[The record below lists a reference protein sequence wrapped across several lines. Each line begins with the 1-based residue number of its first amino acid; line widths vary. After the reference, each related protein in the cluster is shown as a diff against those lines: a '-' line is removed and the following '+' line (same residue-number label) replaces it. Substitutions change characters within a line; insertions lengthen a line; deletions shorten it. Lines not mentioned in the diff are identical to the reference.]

1 MEPQSPP
8 GAPARVLTLSTI
20 AFTAMFAVWLM
31 FGVIGI
37 PIQKEFHL
45 SDVQFAWLG
54 AIAVLNGAIWR
65 LPAGVLTDRLG
76 GRRVFVALLLASAVA
91 SLAIVQATTFTGLLV
106 CALLV
111 GIGGNSF
118 SAGIAYNAAWFPR
131 QRQGVALGTFG
142 AGNVGASVTKLVGP
156 TLIAAVPAAGLWGI
170 VPGGWRVVPVLY
182 AVLLAALAALLWW
195 GAPVDVPP
203 VSKPP
208 RFLAQMFKPLR
219 YVRVWRF
226 SLYYVIVFGAYVALT
241 LALPKFYM
249 ARFGI
254 SLKAAGFLAATF
266 IFPASLLRPLGGHLS
281 DRYGARAVMYG
292 VFVTMTLCLAV
303 LSGDRSAGYQLGLGA
318 FVTLVFVVGVA
329 MGLGKAAVFKYVPEY
344 FPNDVGAVGGLV
356 GALGALGGFVLPLC
370 FGYLSAWSGLLQAPF
385 VVLLALTIASFAWMH
400 TAVQLSQRTRPVA
413 VGAG

>member
-1 MEPQSPP
+1 MNLQSPP
-8 GAPARVLTLSTI
+8 GASARVLTLSTV

-54 AIAVLNGAIWR
+54 AIAVLNGAVWR
-65 LPAGVLTDRLG
+65 LPAGVLTDRFG
-76 GRRVFVALLLASAVA
+76 GRRVFVALLLASSLA
-91 SLAIVQATTFTGLLV
+91 SLAIVRASTFGGLLV
-106 CALLV
+106 CSLLV
-111 GIGGNSF
+111 GIAGNSF

-142 AGNVGASVTKLVGP
+142 AGNVGASVTKLLGP
-156 TLIAAVPAAGLWGI
+156 SLIAAVPAAGLWGI
-170 VPGGWRVVPVLY
+170 IPGGWRVVPIAY
-182 AVLLAALAALLWW
+182 AVLLTIMAALLWW
-195 GAPVDVPP
+195 RAPADVAAISRPQ
-203 VSKPP
+203 
-208 RFLAQMFKPLR
+208 FFQQMFKPLK

-226 SLYYVIVFGAYVALT
+226 SLYYVVVFGAYVALT
-241 LALPKFYM
+241 LVLPKFYM

-292 VFVTMTLCLAV
+292 VFAAMTVCLVV
-303 LSGDRSAGYQLGLGA
+303 LSGDRSAGYSLSLGT
-318 FVTLVFVVGVA
+318 FVALVFVVGVA

-356 GALGALGGFVLPLC
+356 GALGALGGFVLPLS

-385 VVLLALTIASFAWMH
+385 MVLLSLTVVSFAWMH
-400 TAVQLSQRTRPVA
+400 TVVQLGQRARAVA